1 MLAKW
6 HRIFV
11 YMIIIGS
18 KLWSRWWF
26 IKILPILKYNDNN
39 CISIHIPM
47 KFQKTIFAILL
58 ADFVNIGGKPHIK
71 IVWGKKVQFQMVS
84 LINGP
89 MIFLFIVRKS
99 MLDFHKRIDLNMKG
113 ILVEL
118 LLPPQI
124 SSTHTHTSHFPMRL
138 MRICINML
146 NHFNQMFQG
155 RIMLITMT
163 ALINRTLM
171 TRLNLNGSNRIQCI
185 LSYIKNIV
193 NFETSTMQ
201 NIS

>member
-1 MLAKW
+1 
-6 HRIFV
+6 
-11 YMIIIGS
+11 
-18 KLWSRWWF
+18 
-26 IKILPILKYNDNN
+26 
-39 CISIHIPM
+39 M

-124 SSTHTHTSHFPMRL
+124 SSTHTHTSHFPM
-138 MRICINML
+138 
-146 NHFNQMFQG
+146 
-155 RIMLITMT
+155 
-163 ALINRTLM
+163 
-171 TRLNLNGSNRIQCI
+171 
-185 LSYIKNIV
+185 
-193 NFETSTMQ
+193 
-201 NIS
+201 